1 MSLFRS
7 EVRAILVSPLEI
19 FPLGIIRQL
28 IRFLC
33 IWNFPNLMEQ
43 IRDYGKI
50 VARINSNSGAR
61 PLAVGFPWQLLSSR
75 GPQRVGLSRF
85 RGVCLTPAGLNFV
98 KLCRIILAEIRIKFC
113 SEGCSGLL
121 RLLQLKTMLNGL
133 LNCMI
138 S

>member
-1 MSLFRS
+1 MSLLRS

-50 VARINSNSGAR
+50 AARINSNSGAR
-61 PLAVGFPWQLLSSR
+61 PLAAGCLWQLLSLR
-75 GPQRVGLSRF
+75 EPRRVG
-85 RGVCLTPAGLNFV
+85 
-98 KLCRIILAEIRIKFC
+98 
-113 SEGCSGLL
+113 
-121 RLLQLKTMLNGL
+121 
-133 LNCMI
+133 
-138 S
+138 